1 MRVGNERS
9 NGVNKIGL
17 IAGSGKFPILF
28 AQAAKDKGY
37 GVVCVAIE
45 GEADSSIDGYM
56 DKLYWV
62 RLGELSKLLSAFK
75 QEGIN
80 KAVMAGQ
87 IKKVN
92 IFDKSIQLDDHAKH
106 LFASLKNG
114 RDTNILSSLIKLL
127 QSQGIDIVN
136 STTFLDEFLPQPGV
150 LTKRVPTD
158 SEKQDIEF
166 GFPIAREVAG
176 LDIGQTIVVKDR
188 VVVSVEA
195 VEGTD
200 EAMKRAASLA
210 GPGAVVIKV
219 ARPFQDMRFDIPVI
233 GINTIKTLIEIGSN
247 VIAVEA
253 KKTLFIDEK
262 SLIEFADLNNITIA
276 AI

>member
-1 MRVGNERS
+1 MH
-9 NGVNKIGL
+9 KIGL
-17 IAGSGKFPILF
+17 IAGNGKFPILF
-28 AQAAKDKGY
+28 AQAAKNKGY
-37 GVVCVAIE
+37 RVVCIAIE
-45 GEADSSIDGYM
+45 GETDKSIDGYM
-56 DKLYWV
+56 DKLYWI
-62 RLGELSKLLSAFK
+62 RLGELSKLLTAFK
-75 QEGIN
+75 QEGIS

-87 IKKVN
+87 IRKVN
-92 IFDKSIQLDDHAKH
+92 IFDRSIQLDEQAKH
-106 LFASLKNG
+106 LLGSLKDG
-114 RDTNILSSLIKLL
+114 RDTSLLSSLINIL
-127 QSQGIDIVN
+127 QSQGIEIVN
-136 STTFLDEFLPQPGV
+136 STTFLDEFLPQPGI
-150 LTKRVPTD
+150 LTKRAPTD
-158 SEKQDIEF
+158 SERQDIEF
-166 GFPIAREVAG
+166 GFPIAKEIAG

-210 GPGAVVIKV
+210 GPGSVVIKA

-233 GINTIKTLIEIGSN
+233 GVNTIKTLIEIGSN

-262 SLIEFADLNNITIA
+262 SLIEFADANNITIL

>member
-1 MRVGNERS
+1 M
-9 NGVNKIGL
+9 NKIGL
-17 IAGSGKFPILF
+17 LAGNGKFPILF
-28 AQAAKDKGY
+28 AQAAKNKGY
-37 GVVCVAIE
+37 SVVCVAIE
-45 GEADSSIDGYM
+45 GEADRSIDGYM
-56 DKLYWV
+56 DKLYWI
-62 RLGELSKLLSAFK
+62 RLGELSKLLTAFK

-92 IFDKSIQLDDHAKH
+92 MFDKSIQLDEQARH
-106 LFASLKNG
+106 LLASLKDG
-114 RDTNILSSLIKLL
+114 RDTSLLSSLINIL
-127 QSQGIDIVN
+127 QSQGIEIVN
-136 STTFLDEFLPQPGV
+136 STTFLDEFLPQAGV

-158 SEKQDIEF
+158 TEKQDIEF
-166 GFPIAREVAG
+166 GFPIAKEIAG
-176 LDIGQTIVVKDR
+176 LDIGQTIVVKNR

-210 GPGAVVIKV
+210 GPGVMVIKV

-233 GINTIKTLIEIGSN
+233 GINTLKTLIEIGSN

-253 KKTLFIDEK
+253 RKTLFIDEK
-262 SLIEFADLNNITIA
+262 SLVEFADRNNITIV